1 MGQVRIEK
9 MQELIGQEV
18 SKMLMKD
25 VKNPKIGF
33 VTVTGV
39 KMTGDLRTAK
49 IFVSV
54 LGDDKNISETFTALK
69 HSLLVIE
76 SDSDTRRNFLSS
88 STILLQKI
96 DELMNCFI
104 RSSRRA
110 DRIEYHVERNGR

>member
-69 HSLLVIE
+69 HSLGFI
-76 SDSDTRRNFLSS
+76 RREIGHRIRLRYTPELSFELDNP
-88 STILLQKI
+88 TPENRRI
-96 DELMNCFI
+96 DELFYQI
-104 RSSRRA
+104 EQEGRS
-110 DRIEYHVERNGR
+110 N